1 MNAPGSKEAVYPVM
15 LKLGGRNCLVVGG
28 GAVSL
33 RKVGTLLS
41 SGAFVHAVSP
51 KWCEGFEA
59 LAGNPSLRLSAR
71 PFEPS
76 DLDGVALAI
85 AATDDRNTQEEVA
98 RLCEARGIFVNV
110 ADVPDLCS
118 FYLPAILRRGSL
130 VVSVSTEGK
139 SPGLAVAVR
148 DRIASFLSPGIGVG
162 LEWLSAARARVQALY
177 TDDPSRRGAELGKLL
192 APAAVDDLV
201 SGRLERFGAHLE
213 SWKRSL

>member
-1 MNAPGSKEAVYPVM
+1 MSRTPSQDSLYPVM
-15 LKLGGRNCLVVGG
+15 LKLDGRNCLVVGG

-41 SGAFVHAVSP
+41 SGALVHAVSP
-51 KWCEGFEA
+51 RWCDGFEA
-59 LAGNPSLRLSAR
+59 LRGNPSLRLSTR
-71 PFEPS
+71 RFEPS
-76 DLDGVALAI
+76 DLDGVVLAI
-85 AATDDRNTQEEVA
+85 AATDHRATQEEVA
-98 RLCEARGIFVNV
+98 RLCEERGIFVNV
-110 ADVPDLCS
+110 ADVPELCS

-162 LEWLSAARARVQALY
+162 LEWLAAARERVRSL
-177 TDDPSRRGAELGKLL
+177 TTKDPSRRSAEMGKLL
-192 APAAVDDLV
+192 APAAVEDLM
-201 SGRLERFGAHLE
+201 SGRLERFGEHLE